1 MRCLCWFTC
10 NLDLKSQISLNTN
23 WMTSQLLY
31 AWGKD
36 TVGARTALGIANG
49 HRNTA
54 HNTNATYPVPRLL
67 LTMRDVIMAA
77 SSDLLPCPVRL
88 WTISL
93 FYTDPAEY
101 KSSLIIKGILNIL
114 DAEKAIFTGHNW
126 YVLQVAFIRSQIH
139 LFTVIYQAPS
149 ADLNWDVVNKMTK
162 EKVGY
167 ELFGYWGFFAEEGAD
182 KIIKDNFEKFMNF
195 VYPENA
201 KQWSS
206 DLIPLGTHKHISCR
220 ERKTI
225 RGAAF
230 VDACRGIPAQNV
242 LTSIPTFFGALENYV
257 APAALAIFATQE
269 LCSNSTV
276 KELQANHWVQLRK
289 VGVIESLRV
298 WLEGVVSM
306 R

>member
-1 MRCLCWFTC
+1 M
-10 NLDLKSQISLNTN
+10 
-23 WMTSQLLY
+23 
-31 AWGKD
+31 
-36 TVGARTALGIANG
+36 
-49 HRNTA
+49 
-54 HNTNATYPVPRLL
+54 PRK
-67 LTMRDVIMAA
+67 R
-77 SSDLLPCPVRL
+77 
-88 WTISL
+88 
-93 FYTDPAEY
+93 
-101 KSSLIIKGILNIL
+101 SSLDI
-114 DAEKAIFTGHNW
+114 T
-126 YVLQVAFIRSQIH
+126 
-139 LFTVIYQAPS
+139 APS

-230 VDACRGIPAQNV
+230 VDACRGVLYVSTFASVDWRLSEKPHEELQWQSNELRKGSALFPFLNILSFSCLVMIGIPAQNV